1 MPIIKKSHLNGSV
14 TIPSSKSYVH
24 RFLICAA
31 LANKKTILK
40 GLFEGN
46 DIEETIYALREL
58 GIKIE
63 KNSNEI
69 LIDSTSG
76 IVVCSPKLCI
86 KESGA
91 TFRFILPILA
101 TYCNEYAV
109 TIGHRLKERPQ
120 EELIDFLNRNG
131 AEICIVGDTLK
142 GKRIREY
149 TYNSFSSEKT
159 SQPISGLMMVSH
171 YANLK
176 INFEIS
182 DNVMPYVSMT
192 EDAIRKFEMADEKI
206 SIPGDSST
214 EAVYRA
220 LNIVGNK
227 IYINGLADDNM
238 QPDAEFNNILKA
250 IGSKFESEPEGS
262 YNTAVNIM
270 RDFDIDIEKSVDLIF
285 PALYLAIYNCGVT
298 NIRGIVRTA
307 HKESNRIL
315 ESTKILDKL
324 GIEYNLCANSLI
336 VHSNNNWLKES
347 YKFNSSL
354 DHRCD
359 MLKVMICLETGGEM
373 DEFKSINKSHPSF
386 IQNLIKCGAIIEK

>member
-1 MPIIKKSHLNGSV
+1 
-14 TIPSSKSYVH
+14 
-24 RFLICAA
+24 
-31 LANKKTILK
+31 
-40 GLFEGN
+40 
-46 DIEETIYALREL
+46 
-58 GIKIE
+58 
-63 KNSNEI
+63 
-69 LIDSTSG
+69 
-76 IVVCSPKLCI
+76 
-86 KESGA
+86 
-91 TFRFILPILA
+91 
-101 TYCNEYAV
+101 
-109 TIGHRLKERPQ
+109 
-120 EELIDFLNRNG
+120 
-131 AEICIVGDTLK
+131 
-142 GKRIREY
+142 
-149 TYNSFSSEKT
+149 
-159 SQPISGLMMVSH
+159 MMVSH

-285 PALYLAIYNCGVT
+285 PALYLAIHNCGVT
-298 NIRGIVRTA
+298 NIRGIARTA

-324 GIEYNLCANSLI
+324 GIEYNLCANSLT

-386 IQNLIKCGAIIEK
+386 IQNLIKCGAIIER

>member
-91 TFRFILPILA
+91 TSRFILPILA

-120 EELIDFLNRNG
+120 EEIEMG
-131 AEICIVGDTLK
+131 QKYV
-142 GKRIREY
+142 
-149 TYNSFSSEKT
+149 SSEIHSK
-159 SQPISGLMMVSH
+159 
-171 YANLK
+171 
-176 INFEIS
+176 
-182 DNVMPYVSMT
+182 
-192 EDAIRKFEMADEKI
+192 EK
-206 SIPGDSST
+206 
-214 EAVYRA
+214 E
-220 LNIVGNK
+220 
-227 IYINGLADDNM
+227 
-238 QPDAEFNNILKA
+238 
-250 IGSKFESEPEGS
+250 
-262 YNTAVNIM
+262 
-270 RDFDIDIEKSVDLIF
+270 
-285 PALYLAIYNCGVT
+285 
-298 NIRGIVRTA
+298 
-307 HKESNRIL
+307 L
-315 ESTKILDKL
+315 ESTHI
-324 GIEYNLCANSLI
+324 I
-336 VHSNNNWLKES
+336 VLALKKHHSQ
-347 YKFNSSL
+347 F
-354 DHRCD
+354 R
-359 MLKVMICLETGGEM
+359 G
-373 DEFKSINKSHPSF
+373 
-386 IQNLIKCGAIIEK
+386 